1 MKKEYENLDR
11 VQYIVETD
19 KVVHWIV
26 VCFVCIEFALILLD
40 LILAFTPWIPVIE
53 LQKIFDMTRERST
66 GTWLSVT
73 LSLLCGIALL
83 MIFFAVKACGCP
95 KKEAVGW
102 FFLSVFFV
110 YMSVDDAA
118 WIHERSGDF
127 LDRLVSSN
135 ALPYG
140 LSSIVGKFPTY
151 YWFLIMGPFFAAMGL
166 FMLSF
171 LWQRFGKLGLRK
183 YIIFPMIGLA
193 GALLIDFAEGTGRG
207 IWRLKTVT
215 GMSER
220 SVFHLIRLTEE
231 SLEILSIILLLL
243 AFMKYLSIIL
253 KDKHILIS
261 K

>member
-1 MKKEYENLDR
+1 LL
-11 VQYIVETD
+11 
-19 KVVHWIV
+19 
-26 VCFVCIEFALILLD
+26 LIFLTVN
-40 LILAFTPWIPVIE
+40 AE
-53 LQKIFDMTRERST
+53 GR
-66 GTWLSVT
+66 
-73 LSLLCGIALL
+73 
-83 MIFFAVKACGCP
+83 P

-166 FMLSF
+166 FMLGF
-171 LWQRFGKLGLRK
+171 LWQRFGKAGLRK
-183 YIIFPMIGLA
+183 YLLWSLTGLA
-193 GALLIDFAEGTGRG
+193 GAMLIDFAEGTGRG
-207 IWRLKTVT
+207 ITRLSLET
-215 GMSER
+215 GLSEQ
-220 SVFHLIRLTEE
+220 SVYHMICLTEE
-231 SLEILSIILLLL
+231 SLEILSIILLLY
-243 AFMKYLSIIL
+243 AFLHYLSTIL
-253 KDKHILIS
+253 KNKYILVS